1 MLSITQ
7 VPVADLEPYLDQITD
22 KTLKYGLEHGVGVLH
37 ETMPAAEREI
47 VNRLFT
53 SGAIQVPPPPT
64 PPPTPTP
71 TPFHPPS
78 PPPLHHIAKYAQNF
92 PLLLND
98 LSGLPSLSLQPFSKR
113 PCWDVMG

>member
-53 SGAIQVPPPPT
+53 SGAIQVPPPPPPH
-64 PPPTPTP
+64 PPP
-71 TPFHPPS
+71 
-78 PPPLHHIAKYAQNF
+78 PPPHSTPL
-92 PLLLND
+92 PLLLCIT
-98 LSGLPSLSLQPFSKR
+98 LRSMPKISHCS
-113 PCWDVMG
+113 